1 LRKINNSNKADIF
14 SLGLILLLLFHP
26 MSTYMEQ
33 SRIINES
40 KEGKIPTELELELP
54 EISIIIKKMLAINPN
69 DRPSLDFISQGL
81 KLPLDMYTE
90 LSGGLYTKKENSGSW
105 RKKQFPLKTLF
116 NIFYRHFKLMGG
128 KLFIFNQKED
138 KKAETVYD
146 LSEWKVEMKKSENEN
161 SLNKCTND
169 QTLKQ
174 EDNSS
179 LGYIRNE
186 DIGNKGFQHEKKN
199 DVIFIENPFQLG
211 CAFKGENVSET
222 LELYEKLNKSV
233 QT

>member
-1 LRKINNSNKADIF
+1 
-14 SLGLILLLLFHP
+14 